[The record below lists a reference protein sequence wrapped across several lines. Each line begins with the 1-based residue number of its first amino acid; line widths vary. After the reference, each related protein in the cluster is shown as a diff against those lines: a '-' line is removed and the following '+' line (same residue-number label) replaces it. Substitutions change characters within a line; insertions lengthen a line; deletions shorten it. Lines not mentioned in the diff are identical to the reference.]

1 MIIYKIT
8 NTINGKV
15 YIGKTAH
22 TKEKRFKEHISDS
35 IKPNMKHRPLY
46 RAFNKYGIENFTI
59 EEIDQAKDDEE
70 ACQLEQKWI
79 LFYNSYHY
87 GYNATL
93 GGDGTRRY
101 DYKAISD
108 YYQKCGS
115 EKDTSQYFKCDPQV
129 VRDACKE
136 NNIIIKQNYNRKP
149 IYYIDNNGNKVCFKS
164 ALEAAKIIA
173 PNINPESARK
183 NISRA
188 LTHNKSAYGYY
199 WKYLDD

>member
-15 YIGKTAH
+15 YIGKTTY

-59 EEIDQAKDDEE
+59 EEIDQAKDDKE

-79 LFYNSYHY
+79 LFYNSYH
-87 GYNATL
+87 
-93 GGDGTRRY
+93 
-101 DYKAISD
+101 
-108 YYQKCGS
+108 
-115 EKDTSQYFKCDPQV
+115 F
-129 VRDACKE
+129 
-136 NNIIIKQNYNRKP
+136 
-149 IYYIDNNGNKVCFKS
+149 YYIDNNGNKVCFKS
-164 ALEAAKIIA
+164 TLEAAKIIA